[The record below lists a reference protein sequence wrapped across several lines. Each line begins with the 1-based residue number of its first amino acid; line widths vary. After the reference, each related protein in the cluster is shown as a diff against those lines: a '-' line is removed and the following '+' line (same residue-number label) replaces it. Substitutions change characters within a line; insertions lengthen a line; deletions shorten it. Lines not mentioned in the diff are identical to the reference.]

1 MVKEAI
7 KWAGAY
13 AVENG
18 PIFIE
23 MLTYRYHGHSMSD
36 PGITY
41 RTKEEVADTRANRD
55 PVDIC
60 RNMLIEKG
68 WGEAAEM
75 KEFEKQVRK
84 NIEAEVEKIRSDP
97 WPTESDLYNHV
108 GATPGHFIRG
118 VEYKHSK
125 HPPAI

>member
-13 AVENG
+13 VIENG

-23 MLTYRYHGHSMSD
+23 MSTYRYHGHSMSD

-41 RTKEEVADTRANRD
+41 RTKDEVADTRKTRD

-60 RNMLIEKG
+60 RNLILDQG
-68 WGEAAEM
+68 WAEADEL
-75 KEFEKQVRK
+75 KNFEKQVRK
-84 NIEAEVEKIRSDP
+84 NIEAEVE
-97 WPTESDLYNHV
+97 
-108 GATPGHFIRG
+108 
-118 VEYKHSK
+118 
-125 HPPAI
+125 